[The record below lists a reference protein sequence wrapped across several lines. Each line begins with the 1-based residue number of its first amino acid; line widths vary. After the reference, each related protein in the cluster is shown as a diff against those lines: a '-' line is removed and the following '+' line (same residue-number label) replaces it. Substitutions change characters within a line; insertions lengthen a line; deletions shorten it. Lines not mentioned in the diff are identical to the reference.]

1 MPRPVEDR
9 TPAASTPSRGSRALD
24 VFVLGLDGFQLEELY
39 TTRPREVR
47 FHPLL
52 DVDSLVTA
60 EKYDLDELL
69 DRARGKLQALTGEVD
84 AIVTHWDFPT
94 SVIGPILSHEWG
106 LPAPSLESVVACE
119 HKYWS
124 RLAQAESVPE
134 CVPEFRAF
142 DPFENDPLAT
152 IDMPFPFWVKPIKG
166 HSSQLGF
173 EVADEAGFHEALQTI
188 REEVGRIADPFEQVL
203 HRVEAPPEIARM
215 PASTCLA
222 EQIISGVQA
231 APEGSM
237 ARGHYAVH
245 GVLDMHRQADGHGF
259 SRLEY
264 PSRLP
269 DEVQER
275 MIDLSERYLRHV
287 GFDDGCFNAEFMWDR
302 DRDQLWLVEVNTRMS
317 QSHSDLFAKVDG
329 MSNHEI
335 AIDVALGRRPS
346 LPTEKGAFDCAAK
359 ILLTHDEDAIVRRV
373 PSDEDLERLRE
384 RFPETRLRV
393 EVETGQR
400 LGELANQDSY
410 HFNIAEV
417 FLGADSP
424 TSLDEGQQACRELLR
439 FEFEPVS

>member
-1 MPRPVEDR
+1 MTV
-9 TPAASTPSRGSRALD
+9 D
-24 VFVLGLDGFQLEELY
+24 VFVLGLDAFQLEELY
-39 TTRPREVR
+39 TTRPRDVR

-60 EKYDLDELL
+60 EEYDLDELL
-69 DRARGKLQALTGEVD
+69 ERARGKLQAFTGEVD

-94 SVIGPILSHEWG
+94 SVIGPILSHECG
-106 LPAPSLESVVACE
+106 LPAPPLESVVACE

-142 DPFENDPLAT
+142 DPFEDDPLAT
-152 IDMPFPFWVKPIKG
+152 IDLPFPFWVKPVKG

-173 EVADEAGFHEALQTI
+173 EVTDEATLHEAVQTI
-188 REEVGRIADPFEQVL
+188 REKVDRIADPFQQVL

-215 PASTCLA
+215 PATTCLA

-231 APEGSM
+231 APEGSL

-245 GVLDMHRQADGHGF
+245 GVLDMPRHSDGHGF
-259 SRLEY
+259 SRFEY

-269 DEVQER
+269 DTVQKR

-302 DRDQLWLVEVNTRMS
+302 DRDRLGLIEVNTRIS

-346 LPTEKGAFDCAAK
+346 LPTGKGAFDCAAK
-359 ILLTHDEDAIVRRV
+359 ILLTHDEDAVVRRI

-393 EVETGQR
+393 EVEPGQR
-400 LGELANQDSY
+400 LGDLENQDSY
-410 HFNIAEV
+410 HFIIAEV
-417 FLGADSP
+417 FLGANSP
-424 TSLDEGQQACRELLR
+424 ESLEEGHQACRELLT